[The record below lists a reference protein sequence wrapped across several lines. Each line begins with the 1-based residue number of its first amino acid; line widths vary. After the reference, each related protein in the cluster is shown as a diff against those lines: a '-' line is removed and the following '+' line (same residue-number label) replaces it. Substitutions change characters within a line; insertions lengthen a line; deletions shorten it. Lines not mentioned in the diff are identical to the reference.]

1 MDFKLEIPTALV
13 YFRSLVHS
21 DAGFPLLEA
30 AASLAQDDYPELD
43 IQQVLGDMDQVQS
56 RLKRRLAREVDDL
69 EKLRVLNR
77 FFYGDLGFS
86 GNVNDYY
93 DPDNSFLNVVL
104 RTRRGI
110 PISLAVL
117 WLELAAAVGLR
128 AQGVG
133 FPGHFLVK
141 VQLPEPHQGQVIL
154 DPFTGES
161 LSREDLLE
169 RMQPLRTPAGL
180 PRSLSAPDDL
190 LMHYLRAATPREII
204 ARMLRNLQEIYRAQ
218 GDAPRL
224 KAVQDRL
231 DILLPEAGE
240 LSRP

>member
-1 MDFKLEIPTALV
+1 MDFKLEIPTALA
-13 YFRSLVHS
+13 YFRTLVQS
-21 DAGFPLLEA
+21 DAGFPLLET

-43 IQQVLGDMDQVQS
+43 IQQVLGDVDQMQS
-56 RLKRRLAREVDDL
+56 RLRRRLARDADDL
-69 EKLRVLNR
+69 DKLRILNQ

-117 WLELAAAVGLR
+117 WLELAWAIGLR

-169 RMQPLRTPAGL
+169 RLQPLQTPGGL
-180 PRSLSAPDDL
+180 SRSALSPDDAL
-190 LMHYLRAATPREII
+190 LYHLRAATPREII

-218 GDAPRL
+218 GDAPRIQT
-224 KAVQDRL
+224 VQERL
-231 DILLPEAGE
+231 TVLLP
-240 LSRP
+240 SS

>member
-1 MDFKLEIPTALV
+1 MDFKIEIPSALA
-13 YFRSLVHS
+13 YFRTLVQS
-21 DAGFPLLEA
+21 DASFPLLEA

-43 IQQVLGDMDQVQS
+43 IQQVLGDVDQVQS
-56 RLKRRLAREVDDL
+56 RLKRRLARASDELD
-69 EKLRVLNR
+69 KLRSLNG

-93 DPDNSFLNVVL
+93 DPDNSFLHVVL

-117 WLELAAAVGLR
+117 WLELAWAAGLK

-141 VQLPEPHQGQVIL
+141 VQISEPHQGHIIL

-161 LSREDLLE
+161 LSRDDLLG
-169 RMQPLRTPAGL
+169 RLQPLQTPGGMPRGL
-180 PRSLSAPDDL
+180 APDDL

-218 GDAPRL
+218 GDLPRL
-224 KAVQDRL
+224 QAVQDRL
-231 DILLPEAGE
+231 DVLLPEPA
-240 LSRP
+240 S

>member
-1 MDFKLEIPTALV
+1 
-13 YFRSLVHS
+13 
-21 DAGFPLLEA
+21 
-30 AASLAQDDYPELD
+30 
-43 IQQVLGDMDQVQS
+43 
-56 RLKRRLAREVDDL
+56 
-69 EKLRVLNR
+69 
-77 FFYGDLGFS
+77 
-86 GNVNDYY
+86 
-93 DPDNSFLNVVL
+93 
-104 RTRRGI
+104 
-110 PISLAVL
+110 
-117 WLELAAAVGLR
+117 VGLR

-169 RMQPLRTPAGL
+169 RMQPLRTPGGL
-180 PRSLSAPDDL
+180 PRSLTAPDDL

-218 GDAPRL
+218 DDAPRL

-231 DILLPEAGE
+231 DILLPEA
-240 LSRP
+240 RP

>member
-1 MDFKLEIPTALV
+1 MDFKLEIPSALA
-13 YFRSLVHS
+13 YFRALVHS

-30 AASLAQDDYPELD
+30 AASLAQDEDPTLD
-43 IQQVLGDMDQVQS
+43 IQQVLGDVDQLHA
-56 RLKRRLAREVDDL
+56 RLKRRLAQDADDL
-69 EKLRVLNR
+69 DKLRILNR
-77 FFYGDLGFS
+77 FFYDSLGFS

-117 WLELAAAVGLR
+117 WLELACSIGLR

-141 VQLPEPHQGQVIL
+141 VQLPEPHHGQVIL
-154 DPFTGES
+154 DPFTGDA

-169 RMQPLRTPAGL
+169 RLPSMQTPGGLRGGAM
-180 PRSLSAPDDL
+180 SADDW

-224 KAVQDRL
+224 RAVQERL
-231 DILLPEAGE
+231 DILLPEAE
-240 LSRP
+240 P